1 LWDRGS
7 LIPLPFQGQ
16 IGSFFANSETYL
28 LVAMMA
34 KRYFAK
40 KALTTIQW
48 IQGEIVIN
56 TKQVITLQIT
66 EHNQGIFLSLFALST
81 IHHQTN

>member
-1 LWDRGS
+1 ML
-7 LIPLPFQGQ
+7 LPWMRFQFPHLVGQ
-16 IGSFFANSETYL
+16 GISDPPALSGANRQFFANSETYL

-34 KRYFAK
+34 KRDFAK

-56 TKQVITLQIT
+56 T
-66 EHNQGIFLSLFALST
+66 NRS
-81 IHHQTN
+81 